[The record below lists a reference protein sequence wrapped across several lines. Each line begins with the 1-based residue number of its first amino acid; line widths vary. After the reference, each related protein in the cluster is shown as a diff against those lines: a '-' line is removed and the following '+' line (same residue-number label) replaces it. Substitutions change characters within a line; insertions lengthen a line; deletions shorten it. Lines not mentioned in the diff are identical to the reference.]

1 MLTRCLKT
9 LLNMR
14 SINRV
19 FSYAQA
25 KITAMH
31 VRVRVVGSRTMMNTS
46 RLSNKVAIVTGA
58 SKGIGA
64 GIATALGSAGA
75 RVTVNYSSDREGA
88 ERVAQVITENG
99 GEAIAVG
106 ADVSKAADVAR
117 LFKAVDS
124 AFGRLDV
131 LVNNAGVFPF
141 GAFAEITE
149 ESFHLHYDINVLGA
163 ILTVQEAI
171 RRFGADGGSIINL
184 SSIVGSHPVAGAL
197 LYASTKG
204 AIETLTRGL
213 ALELAPRKI
222 RVNAIAPGHTETEGN
237 VTAGTFEG
245 DASTVLAGKTP
256 LGRLGRVTDI
266 APPRRSAAAHAH
278 RGS

>member
-1 MLTRCLKT
+1 VV
-9 LLNMR
+9 NM
-14 SINRV
+14 
-19 FSYAQA
+19 
-25 KITAMH
+25 
-31 VRVRVVGSRTMMNTS
+31 S
-46 RLSNKVAIVTGA
+46 RLSYKVAIVTGA
-58 SKGIGA
+58 SKGIGG
-64 GIATALGSAGA
+64 GIATALAAAGA
-75 RVTVNYSSDREGA
+75 RVAVNYSSDREGA
-88 ERVAQVITENG
+88 ERVAQAITDNG
-99 GEAIAVG
+99 GEAITVG

-117 LFKAVDS
+117 LFKEVDS

-131 LVNNAGVFPF
+131 LVNNAGVFRF

-149 ESFHLHYDINVLGA
+149 KSFHLHYDINVLGT

-171 RRFGADGGSIINL
+171 KRFGADGGSIINL

-204 AIETLTRGL
+204 AIETMTRGL

-245 DASTVLAGKTP
+245 GAGAALAAKTP
-256 LGRLGRVTDI
+256 LGRLGRVRDI
-266 APPRRSAAAHAH
+266 APVAVFLASDESAWITGEVIRAAGGLVVAT
-278 RGS
+278 